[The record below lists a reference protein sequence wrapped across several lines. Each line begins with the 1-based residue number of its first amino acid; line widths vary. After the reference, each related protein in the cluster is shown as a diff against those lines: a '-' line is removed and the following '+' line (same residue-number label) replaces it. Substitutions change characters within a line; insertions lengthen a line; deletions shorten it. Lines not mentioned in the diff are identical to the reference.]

1 MFESLSQRL
10 TGLFSALSGGSGRLT
25 ESSVKD
31 AVREVKRALLEAD
44 VSLEVARAFTRGVK
58 EKALGAEG
66 LKGVTHAQQFIKLVH
81 DELTELMGGQ
91 NPGFPFDASGI
102 TVVMMVGLQ
111 GSGKTTSCG
120 KLALWLRRKHK
131 KSPLL
136 VAADVQ
142 RPAAI
147 EQLKVLGKSMDVPVY
162 AEEGGRPPKI
172 CRRAVEHAR
181 KQGNDVVI
189 LDTAGRLHI
198 DEQLMDELETVKR
211 EAGAQVTYLVA
222 DAMTGQDAVRSSAA
236 FNDRLGLSGVILTKL
251 DGDARGGAALSIRHV
266 TGRPV
271 VMVGVGEAMDA
282 LEVFHPE
289 RMAGRILGMGDVVS
303 LVEDVQEKVDQDKA
317 QQTAQK
323 MFLKSFNLDDLM
335 AQLEMVQGMGSIKD
349 LMKKMPGQLT
359 EQLGDAELDDG
370 ALARQMAILQS
381 MTPVERHNPDEIHGQ
396 RRQRIA
402 RGSGASLKDVNE
414 LLKSFKMMRKQM
426 KQLKSSFMG
435 RMGLRQIEKRK
446 SKLLKQMKKGG
457 GMPPLPGMMGA
468 P

>member
-1 MFESLSQRL
+1 
-10 TGLFSALSGGSGRLT
+10 
-25 ESSVKD
+25 
-31 AVREVKRALLEAD
+31 
-44 VSLEVARAFTRGVK
+44 
-58 EKALGAEG
+58 
-66 LKGVTHAQQFIKLVH
+66 
-81 DELTELMGGQ
+81 
-91 NPGFPFDASGI
+91 
-102 TVVMMVGLQ
+102 
-111 GSGKTTSCG
+111 
-120 KLALWLRRKHK
+120 
-131 KSPLL
+131 

-172 CRRAVEHAR
+172 CRRAVEQAR

-303 LVEDVQEKVDQDKA
+303 LVEDLQEKVDQDKA

>member
-1 MFESLSQRL
+1 
-10 TGLFSALSGGSGRLT
+10 
-25 ESSVKD
+25 
-31 AVREVKRALLEAD
+31 
-44 VSLEVARAFTRGVK
+44 
-58 EKALGAEG
+58 
-66 LKGVTHAQQFIKLVH
+66 
-81 DELTELMGGQ
+81 
-91 NPGFPFDASGI
+91 
-102 TVVMMVGLQ
+102 
-111 GSGKTTSCG
+111 
-120 KLALWLRRKHK
+120 
-131 KSPLL
+131 
-136 VAADVQ
+136 
-142 RPAAI
+142 
-147 EQLKVLGKSMDVPVY
+147 
-162 AEEGGRPPKI
+162 
-172 CRRAVEHAR
+172 
-181 KQGNDVVI
+181 
-189 LDTAGRLHI
+189 
-198 DEQLMDELETVKR
+198 
-211 EAGAQVTYLVA
+211 
-222 DAMTGQDAVRSSAA
+222 MTGQDAVRSSAA

-303 LVEDVQEKVDQDKA
+303 LVEDVQEKVDTDKA
-317 QQTAQK
+317 QQAAQK

-370 ALARQMAILQS
+370 ALARQKAILQS

-402 RGSGASLKDVNE
+402 RGSGTSLKDVNE

-435 RMGLRQIEKRK
+435 RLGLRQIEKRK

-457 GMPPLPGMMGA
+457 GMPPFPGMMGA